1 MSARVPTKKR
11 PAAMNTAAVIR
22 EYDAAT
28 DAQSLRACFVD
39 LQEFERTLE
48 PDLPSGAAV
57 ADAYLRWML
66 GRCATW
72 DGAVFVATVGD
83 AAVGFVSVWARVP
96 QDELDEPPG
105 EYAAVSGLVV
115 RPAFRRRGI
124 GRRLLAE
131 AERYVRTR
139 GAATLKIGVLTRNV
153 GARRLYERVG
163 FSEYRVQ
170 MTKRLR

>member
-1 MSARVPTKKR
+1 MSARGPTEEP
-11 PAAMNTAAVIR
+11 PAAMDNAAVIR

-96 QDELDEPPG
+96 QDEL
-105 EYAAVSGLVV
+105 SS
-115 RPAFRRRGI
+115 RPASTPPSPTSSS
-124 GRRLLAE
+124 GRRFVA
-131 AERYVRTR
+131 VVS
-139 GAATLKIGVLTRNV
+139 AAGFLRKRN
-153 GARRLYERVG
+153 GTCGRAAPRR
-163 FSEYRVQ
+163 
-170 MTKRLR
+170 